1 MYIMGLSSY
10 QFHCDTN
17 IEQLQIKKINVER
30 NDVDFIHL
38 EILWH
43 KHHIVTGNDVDST
56 PIEILWHK
64 ASHQMCGAYT
74 RQCFPSFFFETMISL
89 IGPTPKYSTSLQ

>member
-38 EILWH
+38 EIL
-43 KHHIVTGNDVDST
+43 
-56 PIEILWHK
+56 
-64 ASHQMCGAYT
+64 
-74 RQCFPSFFFETMISL
+74 
-89 IGPTPKYSTSLQ
+89 